1 MEVYRGYLSR
11 YLHPFRL
18 SHETKLKLFMFPL
31 AARTSRTRI
40 LTGRSRNVAAS
51 VGYTV
56 AALPNETE
64 PECCWPSWLH
74 SFSRVEG
81 VRPTSP
87 AESFHLR
94 RNENPF
100 GGSKHLLFPGQ
111 RPNTKGQPGCRLVYS
126 NLSAKQQSWAAPE
139 YRERASVPPC
149 P

>member
-1 MEVYRGYLSR
+1 MEVYRGYLSK

-18 SHETKLKLFMFPL
+18 SHATKLKLFMFPL
-31 AARTSRTRI
+31 AARTSRTRN

-81 VRPTSP
+81 VRP
-87 AESFHLR
+87 
-94 RNENPF
+94 
-100 GGSKHLLFPGQ
+100 
-111 RPNTKGQPGCRLVYS
+111 
-126 NLSAKQQSWAAPE
+126 SAS
-139 YRERASVPPC
+139 
-149 P
+149 